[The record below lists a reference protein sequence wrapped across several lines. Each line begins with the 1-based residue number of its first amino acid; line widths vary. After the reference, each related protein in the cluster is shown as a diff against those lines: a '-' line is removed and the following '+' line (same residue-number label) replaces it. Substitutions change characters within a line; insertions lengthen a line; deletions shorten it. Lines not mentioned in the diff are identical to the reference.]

1 MRRSLK
7 VPALALAGAL
17 VLAGCGGGDDKADSG
32 GSGGGGST
40 DASGVKT
47 GPGVSD
53 KTITLGVMTDLTG
66 PFKDFSTTLQAG
78 HKMWVDEVNA
88 KGGICGRQIALET
101 LDHGY
106 KADTASIQ
114 FPDMEPKV
122 AGFMELLGSPVI
134 AALKTAIAEKQV
146 TTMAVS
152 WSSELLDQ
160 PYVIIV
166 GTTYDLEIINGLDY
180 LLEKGDIKKGD
191 KIGHIYIDGEYG
203 ANGLRGSKYFAQ
215 TNGLTVS
222 EAKVT
227 STDADMTGIVTKFK
241 GDGVK
246 AIALTT
252 SPTQTASAA
261 SANASLKLNVPM
273 VGNGPTFA
281 PALLDTPAAAAL
293 SKLYVVASAVPF
305 DSPVAKAKEIAT
317 KFTKENPDI
326 KPSFTVQYGYAQGL
340 IWGQI
345 LTKAC
350 QSKDLSRAGINQA
363 LKASNSITTDKLVSE
378 LDFSKPGSPS
388 SRTVYIGQVD
398 KGTPGGLKQVQ
409 GLKEFP
415 DAKTYKAP
423 HES

>member
-7 VPALALAGAL
+7 VPALMLAGAL
-17 VLAGCGGGDDKADSG
+17 VLAACGGDDDSASSNG
-32 GSGGGGST
+32 DT

-47 GPGVSD
+47 GPGISD
-53 KTITLGVMTDLTG
+53 DAITLGVMTDLTG

-88 KGGICGRQIALET
+88 AGGICNRQIKLET

-106 KADTASIQ
+106 KADTATIQ

-134 AALKTAIAEKQV
+134 AALKTDIDEKQV

-166 GTTYDLEIINGLDY
+166 GTTYDLEMINALDF
-180 LLEKGDIKKGD
+180 LLEKGDLKKGD
-191 KIGHIYIDGEYG
+191 TVGHIYIEGEYG
-203 ANGLRGSKYFAQ
+203 SNGLAGAKYFGEQ
-215 TNGLTVS
+215 NDIKIS

-227 STDADMTGIVTKFK
+227 STDTDMKSIVTKFK
-241 GDGVK
+241 GEKVK

-252 SPTQTASAA
+252 SPAQTASAA
-261 SANASLKLNVPM
+261 TNNVQLGLNVPM
-273 VGNGPTFA
+273 VGNGPVFA
-281 PALLDTPAAAAL
+281 PALLDTPAAPAL
-293 SKLYVVASAVPF
+293 SKLYVAASAVPYT
-305 DSPVAKAKEIAT
+305 SPLAKAKELAT
-317 KFTKENPDI
+317 QFEKENPDI

-350 QSKDLSRAGINQA
+350 EAKDLTRDGINAA
-363 LKASNSITTDKLVSE
+363 LKASDNITTEKLVSD

-388 SRTVYIGQVD
+388 SRDVYIAQVD
-398 KGTPGGLKQVQ
+398 KDTKGGLKQVQ
-409 GLKEFP
+409 GLKAGK
-415 DAKTYKAP
+415 DAMTYKAP
-423 HES
+423 HEGM